1 MKNETKKETKLYE
14 ITARLDVEIHE
25 EIFAVSEEDAKKQMR
40 EYFHNRMIFDEP
52 SESFAKYLVD
62 ENIRVR
68 YIEIDNIDIDHEMM
82 VCPHWCAD
90 YLGRQESA
98 RVSRKDYD
106 FRQQCELSDDGV
118 LTND

>member
-62 ENIRVR
+62 ENILI
-68 YIEIDNIDIDHEMM
+68 YFSLFFSLYNKK
-82 VCPHWCAD
+82 
-90 YLGRQESA
+90 GRKQKE
-98 RVSRKDYD
+98 RIVYYVK
-106 FRQQCELSDDGV
+106 L
-118 LTND
+118 